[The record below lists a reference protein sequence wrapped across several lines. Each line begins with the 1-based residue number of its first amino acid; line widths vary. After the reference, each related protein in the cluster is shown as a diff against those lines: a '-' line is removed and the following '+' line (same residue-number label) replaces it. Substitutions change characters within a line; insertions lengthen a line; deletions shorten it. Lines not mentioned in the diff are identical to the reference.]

1 MRTEPRLLIL
11 IGAPLLITLWFVND
25 GGLHNG
31 LNRFVYE
38 ISMGVFFAAYAVLLW
53 VASLFKRQHPP
64 RQVADWRYAGLS
76 LACLLI
82 WTVSSAVFE
91 QLD

>member
-1 MRTEPRLLIL
+1 MRAEPRLLIL
-11 IGAPLLITLWFVND
+11 IGAPLLMTLWFVND

-38 ISMGVFFAAYAVLLW
+38 ITMGAFFAAYAVLLW
-53 VASLFKRQHPP
+53 IAGLFQRQHPS
-64 RQVADWRYAGLS
+64 RQAADWHYAGLS
-76 LACLLI
+76 LVCLLI
-82 WTVSSAVFE
+82 WTMGSAVFE

>member
-1 MRTEPRLLIL
+1 MRTEPRLVFL

-38 ISMGVFFAAYAVLLW
+38 ITVGAFFAAYAILLGIAALFNHEH
-53 VASLFKRQHPP
+53 ASRQA
-64 RQVADWRYAGLS
+64 ADWRYAGLS
-76 LACLLI
+76 LAGLLI
-82 WTVSSAVFE
+82 WVVASTVFE